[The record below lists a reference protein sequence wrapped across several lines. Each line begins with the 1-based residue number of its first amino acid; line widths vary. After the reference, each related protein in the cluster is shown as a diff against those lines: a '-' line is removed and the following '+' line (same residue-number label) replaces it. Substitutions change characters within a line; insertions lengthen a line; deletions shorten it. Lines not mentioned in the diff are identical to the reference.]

1 MNQALAKP
9 GKLCSKRKP
18 LSLGIRQATMAA
30 VMVAAAAPQAYAL
43 NFQLDNGMTIDLDT
57 TLTYD
62 AQWRMQDQSKEILE
76 FGGLGEL
83 TDDGNRN
90 FDEGDMTQNRVSFG
104 TDFDAN
110 YGDGGVFVRA
120 RGWYDEIYDDGDL
133 ARESFQQDGI
143 DEHKSKIEF
152 LDAFWYHNFAL
163 GDRNLSL
170 RVGEQVVNWGES
182 LFLQGGIS
190 TAMGPLDATKAN
202 APGTELKDIFMPIGQ
217 VYAEMTLT
225 DNLSLGAYYQYDWE
239 ATRIDAPGTYFNIL
253 DGFGQKSVGDQ
264 FGGPVLGV
272 DLPVTEDEPD
282 EGQYGIALRYLAEN
296 LNSTEFGFYY
306 LNYNDFTPSLQV
318 FSNPALGGSIGMNHE
333 YFEDIDL
340 YGLSFGTVF
349 GDVNVSGEISYR
361 DGSPVQ
367 IVDTFGG
374 FLFAPAETV
383 QTQVSAI
390 YILPQN
396 PLADNMSFTGEI
408 GYNRVLDIDMPN
420 GHPRNSSK
428 LKDQIARKNDIG
440 AASAVVSLKAD
451 YFNIIG
457 GLDMSVTGT
466 YRNDFSGRS
475 STSYTFTED
484 NEQFAL
490 KTDFTYL
497 GKHKFGASYVWFLAN
512 PKDIIK
518 DDDTLAFGNLNAD
531 RDYLAAYY
539 KYSF

>member
-1 MNQALAKP
+1 MNQAFAHS
-9 GKLCSKRKP
+9 GKLCTKRKP
-18 LSLGIRQATMAA
+18 LSLGVRQAMLAA
-30 VMVAAAAPQAYAL
+30 ALVTIAAPQAYAL
-43 NFQLDNGMTIDLDT
+43 NFELDNGVTIDLDT

-62 AQWRMQDQSKEILE
+62 AQWRMQDQSKEILD
-76 FGGLGEL
+76 FIDPSGVRLGDL

-104 TDFDAN
+104 TDLDAN

-120 RGWYDEIYDDGDL
+120 RGWYDEVYDDGDL

-143 DEHKSKIEF
+143 DEHKSKVEL
-152 LDAFWYHNFAL
+152 LDTFWYHGFNI
-163 GDRNLSL
+163 GDQFLSL

-182 LFLQGGIS
+182 LYLQGGIS
-190 TAMGPLDATKAN
+190 TAQGPLDATKAN

-217 VYAEMTLT
+217 VYGEMTLT

-239 ATRIDAPGTYFNIL
+239 ETRIDAPGTYFNIL
-253 DGFGQKSVGDQ
+253 DGFGQKSVGDL
-264 FGGPVLGV
+264 FGESVLGV
-272 DLPVTEDEPD
+272 GLPVTEDTPD

-318 FSNPALGGSIGMNHE
+318 LSPAGSIPMHHE

-340 YGLSFGTVF
+340 YGLSFGTVL
-349 GDVNVSGEISYR
+349 GDVNVSGEVSYR
-361 DGSPVQ
+361 DGQPVQ
-367 IVDTFGG
+367 VNEPG
-374 FLFAPAETV
+374 FKFESAETM
-383 QTQVSAI
+383 QAQVSAI

-396 PLADNMSFTGEI
+396 PLADNMTLIGEL
-408 GYNRVLDIDMPN
+408 GYNRVLDVD
-420 GHPRNSSK
+420 GRSGK
-428 LKDQIARKNDIG
+428 LKNQIARKNDIG
-440 AASAVVSLKAD
+440 AAAGVVSLKAD
-451 YFNIIG
+451 YFNLVG

-475 STSYTFTED
+475 SLSYTFTES

-518 DDDTLAFGNLNAD
+518 EDGGLAFGNLNAD